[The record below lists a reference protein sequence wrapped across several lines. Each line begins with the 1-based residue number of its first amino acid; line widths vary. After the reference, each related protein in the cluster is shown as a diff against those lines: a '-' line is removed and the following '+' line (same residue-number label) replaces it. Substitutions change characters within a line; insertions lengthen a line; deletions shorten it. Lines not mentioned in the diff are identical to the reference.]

1 MPHFGR
7 ASRTAL
13 STPPGGPDI
22 APPTAGCK
30 TFGPFLRFR
39 LSHLQK
45 SHAPRDR
52 GFVAETSKE
61 HLPSRHL
68 QATIRMTN
76 QTIKQ
81 KASFMSDT
89 EIAEDHRPANPVWPG
104 SCPLAALPSGRV
116 TPAPAA
122 TAAIVSFGRQEL
134 RQIFD
139 LYGRK
144 VAAGEWRDY
153 AIDFTSQKA
162 VFSIYRRASEYALY
176 RIEKNPKLAR
186 KQGLY
191 CVVTATGL
199 ILKRGPDLARVIA
212 VLDTRL
218 KLVSG

>member
-1 MPHFGR
+1 
-7 ASRTAL
+7 
-13 STPPGGPDI
+13 
-22 APPTAGCK
+22 
-30 TFGPFLRFR
+30 
-39 LSHLQK
+39 
-45 SHAPRDR
+45 
-52 GFVAETSKE
+52 
-61 HLPSRHL
+61 
-68 QATIRMTN
+68 
-76 QTIKQ
+76 
-81 KASFMSDT
+81 MSDT
-89 EIAEDHRPANPVWPG
+89 EPAEDHRRPANPAWPG
-104 SCPLAALPSGRV
+104 SCLLAALPSDRA
-116 TPAPAA
+116 TAA
-122 TAAIVSFGRQEL
+122 TAAIVSFGRPEL